1 MNNTQQLIFL
11 PPVFRF
17 LMELTAWFWFL
28 ILAFTVNILY
38 IGAFFLSVGLLAT
51 FNFPGD
57 KRKDG
62 PINIPGWLRILNEWF
77 SGGILSII
85 GAWLLFGELGVLI
98 QLILILCVIYF
109 DRKRYYWMLGYKDSA
124 PIYVTALRDL
134 SFGKNI

>member
-1 MNNTQQLIFL
+1 
-11 PPVFRF
+11 
-17 LMELTAWFWFL
+17 MELTAWFWFL